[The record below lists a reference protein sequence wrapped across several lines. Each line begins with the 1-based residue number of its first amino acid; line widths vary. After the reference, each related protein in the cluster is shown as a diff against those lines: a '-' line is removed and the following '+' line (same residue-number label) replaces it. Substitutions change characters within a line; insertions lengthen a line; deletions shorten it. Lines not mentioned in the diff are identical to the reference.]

1 MVYTDEEIQKY
12 IGILNKYNNSIKE
25 EGETPHQFQCWNC
38 QSVDFFVETGYY
50 ICESCGA
57 GNGYVLGYYDL
68 REYDRFHYHRKSIC
82 HRKHHC
88 EKKVKE
94 ISKRLSLCDEE
105 EYCLYNKLMEIDQ
118 ETISKLNKHFN
129 RKRMINIFY
138 LIKKCLEEIGCE
150 KYHQVGLKISKQ
162 TLENCEKW
170 WECYKSLDVSSD
182 NSLVENPV
190 NNSS

>member
-1 MVYTDEEIQKY
+1 
-12 IGILNKYNNSIKE
+12 
-25 EGETPHQFQCWNC
+25 
-38 QSVDFFVETGYY
+38 
-50 ICESCGA
+50 
-57 GNGYVLGYYDL
+57 
-68 REYDRFHYHRKSIC
+68 
-82 HRKHHC
+82 
-88 EKKVKE
+88 
-94 ISKRLSLCDEE
+94 
-105 EYCLYNKLMEIDQ
+105 MEIDQ

-129 RKRMINIFY
+129 RKKMINIFY

-162 TLENCEKW
+162 TLEYCEKW